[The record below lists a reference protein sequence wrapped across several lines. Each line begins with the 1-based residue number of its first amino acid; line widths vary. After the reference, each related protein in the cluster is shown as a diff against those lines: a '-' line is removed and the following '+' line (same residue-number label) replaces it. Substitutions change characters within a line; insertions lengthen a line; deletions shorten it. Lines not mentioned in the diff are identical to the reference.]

1 MSGHYYHADYPLWRD
16 INFTPDWVYQR
27 IQKRA
32 VMGPSV
38 MPPPVYADPPSA
50 PSLWPIADKAWNE
63 EEDALVVYA
72 QSNDGKREGLTYK
85 NVAAA
90 LGR

>member
-1 MSGHYYHADYPLWRD
+1 MSYAPDYPLWRD

-38 MPPPVYADPPSA
+38 VPPPVYAEPVMPS
-50 PSLWPIADKAWNE
+50 PLLWPITDKAWNE
-63 EEDALVVYA
+63 EEDALVIYA
-72 QSNDGKREGLTYK
+72 QSTDGKREGLTYK
-85 NVAAA
+85 NVANA